1 MYLWRRKRLDGF
13 FVDLKSLEPPIEIE
27 TASAV
32 SASIIWLH
40 GLGADGHDFE
50 SLVPELQ
57 LPKNFAARFIFPH
70 APYRAVTINNGY
82 VMRAWYDIA
91 MTDRGYT
98 QNPDHIVESQE
109 ILRSLIE
116 TEIKRG
122 IPCERIVL
130 AGFSQGGA
138 IALHTGLR
146 YPRRLAGILSL
157 SAPVPL
163 YDVLLKELNP
173 ANVRTPIFMAHGI
186 EDQMLPFAHAQAVCS
201 QMKAHELL
209 VEWHEYAMGHS
220 VVADEIRDISRWF
233 CRVYAEA

>member
-1 MYLWRRKRLDGF
+1 M
-13 FVDLKSLEPPIEIE
+13 DLKSLDPPIEIE
-27 TASAV
+27 TGPSV

-50 SLVPELQ
+50 SLVPELE
-57 LPKNFAARFIFPH
+57 LPKNFSARFVFPH
-70 APYRAVTINNGY
+70 APHRAVTLNGGY

-109 ILRSLIE
+109 ILRKLIE

-130 AGFSQGGA
+130 AGFSQGGG

-146 YPRRLAGILSL
+146 YSRRLAGILSL

-163 YDVLLKELNP
+163 YDALLKELNP
-173 ANVRTPIFMAHGI
+173 VNVQTPIFMAHGVD
-186 EDQMLPFAHAQAVCS
+186 DQMVPFAHAQSVYS
-201 QMKAHELL
+201 QMSARGLL

-220 VVADEIRDISRWF
+220 VMVDEIRDISHWF
-233 CRVYAEA
+233 SRVYAKT